1 MKKKNKKIEKLESFY
16 YKQLYKLD
24 EEYNH
29 DLEEREKAIDKVK
42 QQLKEKDKEIE
53 RLCNDCNKLWLSREQ
68 TDIERMKTETNKKQL
83 AIQELEKVNNI
94 LTDTIIEVTQNEF
107 DLNKLYYLE
116 EISAKFG
123 EKIQTQIK
131 KLKN

>member
-1 MKKKNKKIEKLESFY
+1 MSKEKDKILNALHQEIKEKNKKIEKLESFY

-24 EEYNH
+24 EEYNN

-42 QQLKEKDKEIE
+42 QQLKEKVEELKKVVDK
-53 RLCNDCNKLWLSREQ
+53 LKQSQ
-68 TDIERMKTETNKKQL
+68 KQL
-83 AIQELEKVNNI
+83 ATQELEKVNNI